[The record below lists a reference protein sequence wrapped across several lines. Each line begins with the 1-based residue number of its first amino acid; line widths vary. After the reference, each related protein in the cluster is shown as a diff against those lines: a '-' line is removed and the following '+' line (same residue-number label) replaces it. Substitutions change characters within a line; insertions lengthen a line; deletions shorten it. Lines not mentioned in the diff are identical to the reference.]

1 MYAAAWTHVAG
12 FAILAVTVYFYSEK
26 WYPIPY
32 EWGRLLKIVLAA
44 ALTLAAA
51 WGVGRALG
59 QDVYMPYDEL
69 VLTTL
74 AQVPTLLLFPLVLFA
89 TGFFTPGEREK
100 LRRALRRRR
109 AREVAAPAVGGAAG
123 SAAAAEAVT
132 GGAATVDRTKR
143 LSADDEEAEEEELEM
158 EKEADVDFIEG
169 PSTTTIT

>member
-44 ALTLAAA
+44 GLTLAAA
-51 WGVGRALG
+51 WGVGWALG

-74 AQVPTLLLFPLVLFA
+74 AQVPTLLLFPLVLFV
-89 TGFFTPGEREK
+89 TGFFTPGERER
-100 LRRALRRRR
+100 LWRALRRRAGGGGR
-109 AREVAAPAVGGAAG
+109 RRPAAGRQPRWPAGAAASG
-123 SAAAAEAVT
+123 RGTARPARSTGRSSSA
-132 GGAATVDRTKR
+132 
-143 LSADDEEAEEEELEM
+143 
-158 EKEADVDFIEG
+158 
-169 PSTTTIT
+169 PTT